1 MLARIASSF
10 SCFPHFLKTSSES
23 VDFTEFIFEMGVAGV
38 FLGMFLRKLK
48 NRSGSI
54 SVQIISKERGKYKVV
69 KTIGSSNNEQE
80 IQKLTFLAKQEI
92 ERLSTQPKLFVSE
105 SDTMIERAFEL
116 LANASIKTVG
126 PEIIFGKIYVSISG
140 CNA

>member
-1 MLARIASSF
+1 
-10 SCFPHFLKTSSES
+10 
-23 VDFTEFIFEMGVAGV
+23 MGVAGV